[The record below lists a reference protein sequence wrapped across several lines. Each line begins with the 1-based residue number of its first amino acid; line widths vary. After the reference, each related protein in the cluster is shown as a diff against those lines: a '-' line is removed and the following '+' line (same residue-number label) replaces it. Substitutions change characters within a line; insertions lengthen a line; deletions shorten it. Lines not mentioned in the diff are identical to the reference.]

1 MKKEIVIS
9 GYGNV
14 ARELMKLLLEKQEM
28 LKERYGLDAIV
39 VGIAGSKGMI
49 NQEKGINL
57 EALLMYGTGST
68 ALSSYAKQFDV
79 PFQQTEIKGDIL
91 VDCSPT
97 NIENGEPGKTY
108 IGQALEN
115 GMDVIAVSK
124 GALVTSFDELMEMAE
139 KSGAKLKYSGA
150 TAAALPTLDIGEY
163 SLAGSTITSIK
174 GVLNGTSN
182 YILTCML
189 KENLSF
195 AEALKI
201 AQEQGI
207 AEANASMDVKGIDS
221 ACKILLLANRLLGA
235 KISLDDIRISGIE
248 GMTNEDI
255 EKVKAKGSKLK
266 LIASA
271 SVSQDNVDVQV
282 HVCELSKEHPLF
294 QVDGTNKGIVFETK
308 EMGDICVTGGAS
320 HPRAAAA
327 AALKDLINIVCE
339 R

>member
-1 MKKEIVIS
+1 
-9 GYGNV
+9 
-14 ARELMKLLLEKQEM
+14 
-28 LKERYGLDAIV
+28 
-39 VGIAGSKGMI
+39 
-49 NQEKGINL
+49 
-57 EALLMYGTGST
+57 MYGIGSS

-91 VDCSPT
+91 IECSPT

-189 KENLSF
+189 KESLSF

-201 AQEQGI
+201 AQDQGI
-207 AEANASMDVKGIDS
+207 AEANASMDVRGIDS

-248 GMTNEDI
+248 GITNEDI
-255 EKVKAKGSKLK
+255 EKAKAIGSKLK

-271 SVSQDNVDVQV
+271 SVSQDNVVVQV
-282 HVCELSKEHPLF
+282 NVCELSKEHPLF
-294 QVDGTNKGIVFETK
+294 HVDGTNKGIVFETK
-308 EMGDICVTGGAS
+308 EMGDICVMGGAS

-327 AALKDLINIVCE
+327 AALKDLINCSL
-339 R
+339 